1 VESDF
6 VLVGMD
12 MGTDDERDELTDPP
26 ELADPRAFLSS
37 VTRPLYIF
45 AAALVA
51 SRDGRLL

>member
-1 VESDF
+1 M
-6 VLVGMD
+6 LVGMD